1 MYTGRIIFSQ
11 LMDVIPKYQFRKIV
25 THHKGDYRVRSF
37 TCWNQ
42 LLCLCFG
49 QLTFRQSLRDLT
61 STLNALGSQR
71 YHMGI
76 KTKVALNTF
85 SRANANRPWQ
95 IYHQLAMLLI
105 EQARQLYHED
115 SHLDKV
121 AESVYALDSTTIDL
135 CLSLFPWAEFRA
147 HKGAIKLHTLMDLEG
162 AIPTFIHISDGR
174 LHDVNVLDMI
184 PIMAGG
190 IYIMDRGYVDFE
202 RLYSLH
208 KAGGRFVI
216 RAKKNLQFY
225 RKSSAPVDR
234 KLGLQ
239 CDQTIRLTGPK
250 TKLLYPQELRRVHL
264 IDNQHEQD
272 LVLLSNIINCSAEQ
286 IAAYYRQRWQ
296 IELFFKWIKQ
306 HLRIKAFYGQSANAV
321 KTQIWT
327 AICTYLIIII
337 LQKSN
342 HFSVNLHTMMQVL
355 SVAIL
360 QRMPLKELF
369 SEQSLT
375 QFDPQSRNQLGLF
388 DF

>member
-1 MYTGRIIFSQ
+1 MYTGRLIFSQ
-11 LMDVIPKYQFRKIV
+11 LMDVIPTYQFQKIIAR
-25 THHKGDYRVRSF
+25 HKGDYRVRSF

-49 QLTFRQSLRDLT
+49 QLTFRESLRDVT

-76 KTKVALNTF
+76 RGEVPLSTLAD
-85 SRANANRPWQ
+85 ANASRPWQ

-105 EQARQLYHED
+105 DQARQLYHED
-115 SHLDKV
+115 SDLEEV

-135 CLSLFPWAEFRA
+135 CLSLFPWAKFRSR
-147 HKGAIKLHTLMDLEG
+147 KGAIKLHTLMDMEG
-162 AIPTFIHISDGR
+162 RIPTFIHISDGR
-174 LHDVNVLDMI
+174 LHDINVLDMI
-184 PIMAGG
+184 PIMAGS
-190 IYIMDRGYVDFE
+190 IYIMDRGYLDFE
-202 RLYSLH
+202 RLFALH
-208 KAGGRFVI
+208 SAGGKFVI
-216 RAKKNLQFY
+216 RSRKNLKFY
-225 RKSSAPVDR
+225 RKSSVPVDR
-234 KLGLQ
+234 QLGLL
-239 CDQTIRLTGPK
+239 CDQTIRLTDPK
-250 TKLLYPQELRRVHL
+250 TKLLYPNQLRRVHL

-272 LVLLSNIINCSAEQ
+272 IVLLSNITSCPTEQ
-286 IAAYYRQRWQ
+286 ITDYYKQRWQ

-306 HLRIKAFYGQSANAV
+306 NLRIKAFYGQSANAV

-342 HFSVNLHTMMQVL
+342 HFNINLHTMMQVL

-360 QRMPLKELF
+360 QRMSLKELF
-369 SEQSLT
+369 SKESLT